1 MTDRHGAADRPS
13 LSARDRARRLRFRIE
28 LVIAGAA
35 TLLGLLTLVWPDW
48 IEGVFGVDPDS
59 HSGDLEWL
67 VVVALL
73 GVAAVMTGAARF
85 EWRRLQPA
93 LHRPTS

>member
-1 MTDRHGAADRPS
+1 MSDRKGAADRPS
-13 LSARDRARRLRFRIE
+13 LSARDRARRVRFWIE

-48 IEGVFGVDPDS
+48 IEGVFGVDPDN

-73 GVAAVMTGAARF
+73 VVAAVMAGAARF

-93 LHRPTS
+93 LDGPTG

>member
-1 MTDRHGAADRPS
+1 MSNGNGAADRPS
-13 LSARDRARRLRFRIE
+13 SSARDRARRLRFRIE

-48 IEGVFGVDPDS
+48 IEGVFGVEPDG
-59 HSGDLEWL
+59 HSGGLEWL
-67 VVVALL
+67 VVVALV
-73 GVAAVMTGAARF
+73 GVAALMAGAARF

-93 LHRPTS
+93 LHSPTG